1 MTHSVAST
9 LHNRLTR
16 MNHGG
21 KSPSQSTLYRGSV
34 GMLVNR
40 GRNDP
45 QIRVATVQCSSGS
58 LVRFPSQVDC
68 SSNVYSITFDDYEK
82 GRQIH
87 TDQRE
92 SFID

>member
-21 KSPSQSTLYRGSV
+21 KSHSQSTLYRGSV

-45 QIRVATVQCSSGS
+45 LIAGWQQDQCSSVS

-68 SSNVYSITFDDYEK
+68 SSNVYSITFEDLKREDQSI
-82 GRQIH
+82 QI
-87 TDQRE
+87 RE
-92 SFID
+92 TL